1 LKILLDMN
9 LSPSW
14 VEVLAEAG
22 FEAQH
27 WSAVGDGRASDREIF
42 EWAKRSGS
50 VVFTHDLDFG
60 RLLALTGSAGPSV
73 VLLRTLRILPVETAG
88 TIVKVLRQHVFELEK
103 GAILVVDPEGSR
115 VRLLPLRERS

>member
-9 LSPSW
+9 LSPEW

-22 FEAQH
+22 IEARH
-27 WSAVGDGRASDREIF
+27 WSAIGDGRALDREIF
-42 EWAKRSGS
+42 EWASRNGF

-73 VLLRTLRILPVETAG
+73 VLLRTLRILPTETAG
-88 TIVKVLRQHVFELEK
+88 TIVKVLRQHASDLEK

>member
-14 VEVLAEAG
+14 VEVLAKAGIEA
-22 FEAQH
+22 EH
-27 WSAVGDGRASDREIF
+27 WSVVGDGRASDREIF
-42 EWAKRSGS
+42 EWASRSGF
-50 VVFTHDLDFG
+50 VIFTHDLDFG

-73 VLLRTLRILPVETAG
+73 VLLRTLRILPAETAG
-88 TIVKVLRQHVFELEK
+88 TIVKVLRQHESDLER